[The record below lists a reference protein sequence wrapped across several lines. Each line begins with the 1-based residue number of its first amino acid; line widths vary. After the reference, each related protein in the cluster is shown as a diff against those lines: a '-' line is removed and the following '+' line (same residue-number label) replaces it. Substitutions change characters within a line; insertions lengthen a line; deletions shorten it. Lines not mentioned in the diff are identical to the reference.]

1 VENKQ
6 TRVLIVG
13 AGSAGNRVFH
23 ALNENKEG
31 RQGWTPV
38 GFIDDDYRKIGS
50 KVCGI
55 PVWGNRFAIPAV
67 VAKQRI
73 NVIILALPSAP
84 PREICKII
92 EICNQTRARVK
103 ILPGTYDLVT
113 GRLKP
118 APIRDVQLSD
128 LLGREPLTLDTKE
141 IYKYIND
148 QVVLI
153 TGAGGSVGTE
163 LSYHVANSNP
173 RKLILV
179 GRGEN
184 SIYEVEQILKLSNL
198 HENIVTEIADIK
210 DRGRVARLFKKYRPH
225 VIFHAAAHK
234 HVPYMERIPE
244 EAVKN
249 NIIGTKVLC
258 DVAFETGCEKF
269 ILISTDKAVKPSSIM
284 GATKKVAE
292 MIVVMMNSLGS
303 TKFAAVRFGNILG
316 SRGSVIPLFER
327 QISMGGP
334 VTITHPQMTR
344 YFMTVDE
351 AAQLVIQA
359 GALAKGGEIFV
370 LDMGEP
376 ICIKDLAYKL
386 IRMKGLEPEKDIPI
400 VYTGIRPGEK
410 IREMLVEDDEQVS
423 PTRHNKIFVINK
435 KKTTFDDLKQLLVR
449 LENPDFSYADDEIRE
464 MLSNFLCNTSNCKNI
479 IYRKQESEG

>member
-1 VENKQ
+1 MENKQ

-23 ALNENKEG
+23 ALRENREG
-31 RQGWTPV
+31 RQEWIPV
-38 GFIDDDYRKIGS
+38 GFIDDDERKTGTR
-50 KVCGI
+50 VCGL
-55 PVWGNRFAIPAV
+55 PVWGNRSAIPAV
-67 VAKQRI
+67 VAGQRV

-84 PREICKII
+84 PREIGKII
-92 EICNQTRARVK
+92 EICHQTRAGVK

-113 GRLKP
+113 GRIKP

-128 LLGREPLTLDTKE
+128 LLGREPLTLDTGE
-141 IYKYIND
+141 IANYITGR
-148 QVVLI
+148 VVLI

-163 LSYHVANSNP
+163 LSYHVAAGNP
-173 RKLILV
+173 EKLVLV

-184 SIYEVEQILKLSNL
+184 SIYEVEQMLKMNNL
-198 HENIVTEIADIK
+198 HHKVVTEIADVK
-210 DRGRVARLFKKYRPH
+210 DRGRVARLFKKYKPH
-225 VIFHAAAHK
+225 VVFHAAAHK

-249 NIIGTKVLC
+249 NIAGTKVLC
-258 DVAFETGCEKF
+258 DAACETECAKF

-292 MIVVMMNSLGS
+292 MIVLMMNGQGS

-359 GALAKGGEIFV
+359 GALARGGEIFV

-376 ICIKDLAYKL
+376 ICIKELAYKL

-410 IREMLVEDDEQVS
+410 ISETLVEDDEQVS
-423 PTRHNKIFVINK
+423 PTPHSKIFVINK
-435 KKTTFDDLKQLLVR
+435 QQPAFGEVERLLVK
-449 LENPDFSYADDEIRE
+449 LENPGFSYAEDEIRG
-464 MLSNFLCNTSNCKNI
+464 MLACFLCHGGNSGSITC
-479 IYRKQESEG
+479 